1 MRNCD
6 ELKFECHYVWSV
18 IMNDFKC
25 PVAGCNREFS
35 NRFNRDE
42 HAEKCRREW
51 QAGKRAK
58 HGQQSMFGF
67 FSKAPAQPA
76 AQNAA
81 NPAAPEAAAS
91 AAAAP
96 EAAAPEA
103 MDVDGAH
110 AEASLHHARRIGG
123 SAIMCHCCAQ
133 SALMGPSKWCGS
145 MAWQHTTQQSTHS
158 KE

>member
-1 MRNCD
+1 
-6 ELKFECHYVWSV
+6 
-18 IMNDFKC
+18 
-25 PVAGCNREFS
+25 
-35 NRFNRDE
+35 
-42 HAEKCRREW
+42 
-51 QAGKRAK
+51 
-58 HGQQSMFGF
+58 
-67 FSKAPAQPA
+67 
-76 AQNAA
+76 
-81 NPAAPEAAAS
+81 
-91 AAAAP
+91 
-96 EAAAPEA
+96 